1 MGLQFREL
9 LWRGNVIFLRGL
21 VNCDTLDGITVD
33 HVVLVQQ
40 LLGES
45 LLRQKDVP
53 VCSFEPI
60 DAEERQRRLYRENA
74 LWPKLPQ

>member
-1 MGLQFREL
+1 MGVQFREL
-9 LWRGNVIFLRGL
+9 FWRGNVIFLRGL

-33 HVVLVQQ
+33 LAILVLQ

-53 VCSFEPI
+53 ICSLEPV
-60 DAEERQRRLYRENA
+60 DAEKRQRRLNRENA
-74 LWPKLPQ
+74 LWSKLPK